1 MYAEALLHKT
11 NQNAETVSESEQ
23 TVETPVGSLT
33 KRFGYLSDDDDN

>member
-11 NQNAETVSESEQ
+11 NQNAE